1 VAQLNIDMIGRGDSA
16 DILGGGP
23 NMLML
28 VGSRRL
34 STELGDL
41 ADSVN
46 RKMEHPP
53 LHFDYSLDAPG
64 HPENIYCRSDHYMY
78 ARYGIP
84 IIFFTTGLHQDY
96 HQLTDEPEYIDYAHM
111 ARVASFVHDLALTVA
126 NLAHRVVVDK
136 PKPDPMGVC
145 RQ

>member
-1 VAQLNIDMIGRGDSA
+1 
-16 DILGGGP
+16 
-23 NMLML
+23 